1 MTQFKTRE
9 RASQVIIGDRI
20 KIYFE
25 DMKRDYLLSCSG
37 ATMHST
43 NIRRRDNSRESRG
56 RARSCYPEME
66 RTNSL
71 SRFPFRGVSISL
83 KSDF

>member
-1 MTQFKTRE
+1 
-9 RASQVIIGDRI
+9 
-20 KIYFE
+20 
-25 DMKRDYLLSCSG
+25 MKRDYLLSCSG

-71 SRFPFRGVSISL
+71 SRFPFRGEYVTNTGIDDGYFIST
-83 KSDF
+83 DMTVDDYF